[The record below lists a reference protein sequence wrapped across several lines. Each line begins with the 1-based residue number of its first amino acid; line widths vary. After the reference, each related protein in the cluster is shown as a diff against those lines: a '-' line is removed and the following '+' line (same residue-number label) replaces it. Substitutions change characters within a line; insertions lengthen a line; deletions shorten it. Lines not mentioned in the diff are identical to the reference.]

1 MPLKNEDRAL
11 AFAISDTAQILRKSF
26 NEQARHLRLT
36 QAQYRTLI
44 YLDRQQG
51 ITQSE
56 LARLLE
62 IRPITLTRQ
71 LDLLAANQ
79 MIERRANPD
88 DRRSYQLYLTN
99 NAEPVLQEIR
109 AIGAAMMKKGTR
121 GLSAENKKQ
130 LTTMLMH
137 IKDNLMQDEAS

>member
-1 MPLKNEDRAL
+1 MPLANEDRAL

-26 NEQARHLRLT
+26 NERAHHLRLT

-44 YLDRQQG
+44 FLDRQQG

-79 MIERRANPD
+79 MIERRINPD
-88 DRRSYQLYLTN
+88 DRRSFKLYLTK

-109 AIGAAMMKKGTR
+109 AIAAEIMAQCTQGFSAQDKKKITG
-121 GLSAENKKQ
+121 
-130 LTTMLMH
+130 MLML
-137 IKDNLMQDEAS
+137 IKNSLMQDKAS

>member
-1 MPLKNEDRAL
+1 MPLTIEDRAL

-26 NEQARHLRLT
+26 NHRARHLHLT

-88 DRRSYQLYLTN
+88 DRRSFRLYLTDK
-99 NAEPVLQEIR
+99 ADPVLQEIR
-109 AIGAAMMKKGTR
+109 AIAAKIMAQCTQGFSAQDKKKIT
-121 GLSAENKKQ
+121 A
-130 LTTMLMH
+130 MLMH
-137 IKDNLMQDEAS
+137 IKDNLVQDETS

>member
-1 MPLKNEDRAL
+1 MPLANEDRAL

-26 NEQARHLRLT
+26 NERARHLRLT

-79 MIERRANPD
+79 MIERRINPD
-88 DRRSYQLYLTN
+88 DRRSFQLYLTN
-99 NAEPVLQEIR
+99 NAEPVLREIR
-109 AIGAAMMKKGTR
+109 AIGAAMMKKGTQ

-137 IKDNLMQDEAS
+137 IKDNLMQDDVS

>member
-1 MPLKNEDRAL
+1 MPLANEDRAL

-26 NEQARHLRLT
+26 NERARHLRLT

-79 MIERRANPD
+79 MIERRINPD
-88 DRRSYQLYLTN
+88 DRRSFRLYLTDK
-99 NAEPVLQEIR
+99 AEPVLHEIR
-109 AIGAAMMKKGTR
+109 SIAAKIMAQCTQGFSAQDKKKIT
-121 GLSAENKKQ
+121 A
-130 LTTMLMH
+130 MLMH
-137 IKDNLMQDEAS
+137 IKDNLVQGET